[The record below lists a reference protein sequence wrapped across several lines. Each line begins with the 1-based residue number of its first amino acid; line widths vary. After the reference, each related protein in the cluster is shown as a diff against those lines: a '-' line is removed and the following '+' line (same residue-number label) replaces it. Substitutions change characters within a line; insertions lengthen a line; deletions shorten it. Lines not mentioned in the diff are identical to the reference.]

1 MHMFRE
7 KIKSVIYDL
16 TNHHHLEITT
26 RGNAAISA
34 ALSLI
39 ERGQTLLI
47 PEEGGWLH
55 YRIAP
60 PKLGLKVLEVR
71 CDDAKINLKDLQE
84 KLANKPRAFLY
95 QNPGGYF
102 AEQPLREIY
111 QLCRKQGCLVFVD
124 VSGALGTRLCDGR
137 YADVLVGSFG
147 KGKLV
152 EAGVGGFV
160 SCKKEKL
167 FEKMKLGEVVLNDDQ
182 KLRVVLEKLNELP
195 GRIKFLEEKRRAV
208 LRSLRGMDLVHPLD
222 LGFVVVVRHSSEKEK
237 EKVINYCEN
246 HHLKWTEGPR
256 YVRLNSKAVSIEI
269 KREVKK

>member
-1 MHMFRE
+1 MSTRLQIQEKLRE
-7 KIKSVIYDL
+7 L
-16 TNHHHLEITT
+16 TGHSYLEITT

-39 ERGQTLLI
+39 ESGQTLLI

-60 PKLGLKVLEVR
+60 PRLGLKVLEVK
-71 CDDAKINLKDLQE
+71 CNDAKINLKDLQE

-160 SCKKEKL
+160 SCKNKKL
-167 FEKMKLGEVVLNDDQ
+167 FEKMKLGDVVLNDDQ
-182 KLRVVLEKLNELP
+182 KLRVILKRLTELP
-195 GRIKFLEEKRRAV
+195 ERIKYLEEKRREV
-208 LRSLRGMDLVHPLD
+208 IHSLRGMDLVHPQD
-222 LGFVVVVRHSSEKEK
+222 PGFVVVVKYSSEKER
-237 EKVINYCEN
+237 EKVINYCKN
-246 HHLKWTEGPR
+246 HRLEWTECPR
-256 YVRLNSKAVSIEI
+256 YIRLNRPAISVEI
-269 KREVKK
+269 KRL

>member
-1 MHMFRE
+1 MSAKHQIQEKLRE
-7 KIKSVIYDL
+7 L
-16 TNHHHLEITT
+16 TGHSCLEITT

-39 ERGQTLLI
+39 ERGQTILI

-55 YRIAP
+55 YLIAP
-60 PKLGLKVLEVR
+60 PRLWLKVLEVK
-71 CDDAKINLKDLQE
+71 CNDAKINLKDLQE
-84 KLANKPRAFLY
+84 KLANKPLAFLY

-160 SCKKEKL
+160 SCKNEKL
-167 FEKMKLGEVVLNDDQ
+167 FEKMKLGDVVLNDDQ
-182 KLRVVLEKLNELP
+182 KLRVILKRLPELP
-195 GRIKFLEEKRRAV
+195 ERIKFLEEKRREV
-208 LRSLRGMDLVHPLD
+208 ISSLRGMDLVHPQD
-222 LGFVVVVRHSSEKEK
+222 LGFVVVVKYSSEKER

-246 HHLKWTEGPR
+246 HHLEWTECPR
-256 YVRLNSKAVSIEI
+256 YIRLNSKAVSIEI